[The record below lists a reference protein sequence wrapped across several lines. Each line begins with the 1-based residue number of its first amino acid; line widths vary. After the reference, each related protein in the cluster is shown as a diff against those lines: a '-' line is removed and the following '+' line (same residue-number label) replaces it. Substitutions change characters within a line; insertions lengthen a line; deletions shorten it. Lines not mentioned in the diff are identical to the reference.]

1 MTVPSG
7 ELIIFDLDG
16 TLVDSVQ
23 QIINSVNNARIISGL
38 APRDPNEIFQLIGLA
53 PAHFFS
59 DLNIDDSKT
68 EVLVRSFRRTLEQAQ
83 FTSLDVYPSTR
94 DLLVFLR
101 EMGFSLG
108 VATNK
113 PTQNAKNLLEK
124 IGLLEFFTL
133 VQGSDNLR
141 PKPSPQII
149 NSVLSSAQWTFA
161 VMVGDR
167 TEDIQAAKSAG
178 IPSIGV
184 SQTAH
189 NQEELANAGA
199 ELTFSCMKDLF
210 KSVTE
215 SSVLDTL
222 RA

>member
-1 MTVPSG
+1 MTEPNS

-23 QIINSVNNARIISGL
+23 QIIKSVNIARINSGVTQRN
-38 APRDPNEIFQLIGLA
+38 PKEIFNLIGLP

-59 DLNIDDSKT
+59 DLNIDDSET
-68 EVLVRSFRRTLEQAQ
+68 EMLVRSFRSTLEQMQ
-83 FTSLDVYPSTR
+83 FTNFDVYPFVR
-94 DLLVFLR
+94 ELLFFLR
-101 EMGFSLG
+101 ERGYSLS

-113 PTQNAKNLLEK
+113 PTQNAINLLEK
-124 IGLLEFFTL
+124 VGLLDFFTL
-133 VQGSDNLR
+133 VQGSDDLS

-149 NSVLSSAQWTFA
+149 DRVLSSAQWTFA

-167 TEDIQAAKSAG
+167 VEDIQAAKSAG

-199 ELTFSCMKDLF
+199 ELTFSSMKDLF
-210 KSVTE
+210 KSFTE
-215 SSVLDTL
+215 SSVIDTL

>member
-1 MTVPSG
+1 MTVPNSD
-7 ELIIFDLDG
+7 LIIFDLDG

-23 QIINSVNNARIISGL
+23 QIIKSVNIARINSGMTQRN
-38 APRDPNEIFQLIGLA
+38 PKEIFNLVGL
-53 PAHFFS
+53 PPTHFFS
-59 DLNIDDSKT
+59 DLNIDDS
-68 EVLVRSFRRTLEQAQ
+68 EMEMLVRSFRNTLEQTH
-83 FTSLDVYPSTR
+83 FTSFDVYPSVR
-94 DLLVFLR
+94 DLLFFLR
-101 EMGFSLG
+101 EKGFSLG

-113 PTQNAKNLLEK
+113 PTKNAMNLLEK
-124 IGLLEFFTL
+124 VCLLDFFSV
-133 VQGSDNLR
+133 VQGSDDLN

-149 NSVLSSAQWTFA
+149 NRVLSSAQWTFA

-184 SQTAH
+184 SHTAH

-215 SSVLDTL
+215 SSVIDTL

>member
-23 QIINSVNNARIISGL
+23 QIINSVNNARILSGL
-38 APRDPNEIFQLIGLA
+38 APRDPNQIFQLVGLA

-59 DLNIDDSKT
+59 DLNIDDSET
-68 EVLVRSFRRTLEQAQ
+68 EVLVRSFRRTLEQVE
-83 FTSLDVYPSTR
+83 FTSVDVYPFTR

-124 IGLLEFFTL
+124 VGLLEFFTL
-133 VQGSDNLR
+133 IQGSDNLR

-149 NSVLSSAQWTFA
+149 ECVMSSVQPTFA

-167 TEDIQAAKSAG
+167 MEDIEAARLAG

-189 NQEELANAGA
+189 NQNELAAAGA
-199 ELTFSCMKDLF
+199 HLTFSSMKDLY
-210 KSVTE
+210 KSFIET
-215 SSVLDTL
+215 SVMDTL
-222 RA
+222 RS